1 MNVVF
6 MSPHFPQFFWMFCDR
21 LKKNGANVLGIADC
35 PYDNLDQKVKD
46 SLTEY
51 YYVQSM
57 EDYDQVYRAVAY
69 FSFKYGKID
78 WLESNNEYWLEQDAR
93 LRTDFHITTGEQY
106 ENIGRIKHKSAMKK
120 YYAEAGVPT
129 ARIHKVTDWNAAKE
143 FLGLVGYPVVVK
155 PDAGIGACDTYKLNN
170 DDDLANFFNNHPP
183 VPYVMEEFIDGDI
196 VSYEAIL
203 DNESNPLVE
212 SCTFWPS
219 SIMNIVTDQLDL
231 AYQVPAYVPE
241 NLRDAG
247 RRTVRAFGVK
257 SRFVHLEFF
266 KLRHD
271 KPGLG
276 NAGDIVGL
284 EVNMRPPGG
293 VTPDMMNFAHSADFF
308 QMWADM
314 VTTNS
319 RVQPDSNNHR
329 FCAYAG
335 RRDQFEYV
343 HSDDEIWQVYRS
355 RIMKHERVPELM
367 VPQLGN
373 RFFVAVFD
381 TEEEAKAY
389 MQFVTERR

>member
-1 MNVVF
+1 
-6 MSPHFPQFFWMFCDR
+6 
-21 LKKNGANVLGIADC
+21 
-35 PYDNLDQKVKD
+35 
-46 SLTEY
+46 
-51 YYVQSM
+51 M

-343 HSDDEIWQVYRS
+343 HSDDEIWQVYGS